1 MLSVGADGTS
11 DNDDDDDDD
20 NDDDNDDDD
29 DDEVFV
35 ISLLIWSLQ
44 ASEVDSK
51 QIRLRSESDLDTE
64 KTIFNSHCRR
74 QLQLSSNFLK
84 LCSCCSD

>member
-1 MLSVGADGTS
+1 MLSVG
-11 DNDDDDDDD
+11 DD
-20 NDDDNDDDD
+20 DDDD

-35 ISLLIWSLQ
+35 IGLLIWSLQ

-64 KTIFNSHCRR
+64 KNHF
-74 QLQLSSNFLK
+74 
-84 LCSCCSD
+84 

>member
-11 DNDDDDDDD
+11 DDND
-20 NDDDNDDDD
+20 DDDNDDDD

-35 ISLLIWSLQ
+35 IGLLIWSLQ

-64 KTIFNSHCRR
+64 KTIFNSHSRR
-74 QLQLSSNFLK
+74 ELQLSSNSFN